1 MGHMPGKGWEPV
13 SVRTIL
19 LGIEGHQDDEMA
31 VAVVCE
37 TMDLRSATLR
47 IVNVLTVPM
56 TAPLDVP
63 MPEVESRASRMLE
76 SAGKVAREF
85 GTSRVETAVLRGRTV
100 SETLLEEARRID
112 PIAIVVRLR
121 SQDALLEHRVISST
135 VSAVLAGAA
144 CPVVT
149 IHMPHQRF
157 RA

>member
-1 MGHMPGKGWEPV
+1 MR
-13 SVRTIL
+13 VRTIL

-31 VAVVCE
+31 VAVLCE

-56 TAPLDVP
+56 TAPLDVS
-63 MPEVESRASRMLE
+63 MPEVESQALGMLE
-76 SAGKVAREF
+76 SAGKVALQLGAPRI
-85 GTSRVETAVLRGRTV
+85 ETAVLRGRKV
-100 SETLLEEARRID
+100 SEALLEEALRID
-112 PIAIVVRLR
+112 PVAIVVRLR
-121 SQDALLEHRVISST
+121 SQDAPLEHHVISPT

-149 IHMPHQRF
+149 VHLPHRRF

>member
-1 MGHMPGKGWEPV
+1 M

-19 LGIEGHQDDEMA
+19 LGIEGHEDDEMA
-31 VAVVCE
+31 VAVLCE

-56 TAPLDVP
+56 TAPVDVP
-63 MPEVESRASRMLE
+63 MPEIESRASRMLE
-76 SAGKVAREF
+76 SAQTVARQR
-85 GTSRVETAVLRGRTV
+85 GAPRIETALLRGRMV

-121 SQDALLEHRVISST
+121 SQDAPLEHRVISPT
-135 VSAVLAGAA
+135 VSAVLAGAT

-149 IHMPHQRF
+149 VHVPHRRF

>member
-1 MGHMPGKGWEPV
+1 MT
-13 SVRTIL
+13 VRTIL
-19 LGIEGHQDDEMA
+19 LGIEGHEDDEMA
-31 VAVVCE
+31 VAILCE
-37 TMDLRSATLR
+37 TMDLRSTTLR
-47 IVNVLTVPM
+47 IAHVLTVPM

-85 GTSRVETAVLRGRTV
+85 GAPQIETAVLRGRMV
-100 SETLLEEARRID
+100 SEALLEEARRIG

-121 SQDALLEHRVISST
+121 SQDALLEHRVISPT

-149 IHMPHQRF
+149 VHLPHRRF
-157 RA
+157 RS